1 MKILL
6 ILLTVLALSSLA
18 CADPTADSLSVSSA
32 SGDPG
37 DTNVL
42 VLMNITNVLDGPI
55 QVIKLDIIYDSS
67 VIELVD
73 ARRGPTLPTDEYGDP
88 GWTVKL
94 GANKKSITICANDRD
109 YSLPNGTTGNIV
121 KLYFD
126 VIGTTGQVSSIN
138 VSNMD
143 VVRAVDYAHGTI
155 PTINGTFTITGGTP
169 GDLNSDGV
177 VTSADA
183 TIALQMAVRGEYDA
197 LADVDGNDSVTA
209 LDALLI
215 MQVAADRVTV

>member
-88 GWTVKL
+88 GWIVKL
-94 GANKKSITICANDRD
+94 GRNKKSITIAANNRD
-109 YSLPNGTTGNIV
+109 HSLPNGTTGNIV

-126 VIGTTGQVSSIN
+126 VNGTTGQTSSIN

-143 VVRAVDYAHGTI
+143 VARAVDYAHGTI
-155 PTINGTFTITGGTP
+155 PTINGTFTISGGIP
-169 GDLNSDGV
+169 GDLNGDGV

-183 TIALQMAVRGEYDA
+183 AIVLQMAVSGEYDA
-197 LADVDGNDSVTA
+197 MADVNGEDSVSA
-209 LDALLI
+209 LDALMV
-215 MQVAADRVTV
+215 MQIAADHITT